1 MKEVLFYRNFK
12 KYQGGHLK
20 VWDYFLHV
28 LSSPDHTAKVRFSA
42 NSVWDERNPWR
53 GMRGY
58 TIGPDTPANPDIL
71 FLDGRDWESL
81 PEEERKSSRVPII
94 NFIQHV
100 RHGFADNPRYAFL
113 QHRAIRICN
122 SEETADSIRST
133 GRVNGPIFTIPYGL
147 ERELFPKPIPFA
159 EKDLDFLIVAIK
171 QPKLGRR
178 LRRRLWR
185 PGRRNQLL
193 VDPVL
198 RRDFLDL
205 MNRARV
211 SVFLP
216 HQTEGFYIPALEGM
230 ALDTFVVCPD
240 CVGNRSFCLPEHN
253 CFRPELASGAIRG
266 AAEAALRLEPSEVA
280 TYLANA
286 RETFARHDLMRE
298 RKDFLEILN
307 QVDQLW

>member
-1 MKEVLFYRNFK
+1 MKEVLFYRTFK

-28 LSSPDHTAKVRFSA
+28 LSSPNHTAKVRFSRD
-42 NSVWDERNPWR
+42 SVWDERNPWR
-53 GMRGY
+53 DMRDY
-58 TIGPDTPANPDIL
+58 TIDPDTPANPDML
-71 FLDGRDWESL
+71 LLDGRDWEKLS
-81 PEEERKSSRVPII
+81 EEERGSSRIPIL
-94 NFIQHV
+94 NLIQHV
-100 RHGFADNPRYAFL
+100 RHGFEDNPRYAFL
-113 QHRAIRICN
+113 RHRAIRICN
-122 SEETADSIRST
+122 SEETAESIRST

-147 ERELFPKPIPFA
+147 EVECFPEPIPFS

-171 QPKLGRR
+171 QPRLGRR
-178 LRRRLWR
+178 LKRLLWR
-185 PGRRNQLL
+185 PGRRNHLL

-198 RRDFLDL
+198 RREFLDL

-216 HQTEGFYIPALEGM
+216 HETEGFYIPALEGM
-230 ALDTFVVCPD
+230 ALDTLVVCPD
-240 CVGNRSFCLPEHN
+240 CVGNRSFCLPDHN
-253 CFRPELASGAIRG
+253 CFRPELSTAALRT
-266 AAEAALRLEPSEVA
+266 AAEAARRLAPSEVS

-298 RKDFLEILN
+298 RKDFLEILG

>member
-28 LSSPDHTAKVRFSA
+28 LSSPNHTAKVRFSS

-53 GMRGY
+53 DMRDH

-81 PEEERKSSRVPII
+81 SEEERDSSRIPII

-100 RHGFADNPRYAFL
+100 RHGFKDNPRYAFL
-113 QHRAIRICN
+113 KHRAIRICN
-122 SEETADSIRST
+122 SEETAESIRST

-147 ERELFPKPIPFA
+147 ELECFPKPIPFA

-171 QPKLGRR
+171 QPKMGRR
-178 LRRRLWR
+178 LRRLLWR
-185 PGRRNQLL
+185 PGRRNHLL
-193 VDPVL
+193 ADPVL
-198 RRDFLDL
+198 RPDFLDL
-205 MNRARV
+205 LNRARV

-230 ALDTFVVCPD
+230 GLDTLVVCPD
-240 CVGNRSFCLPEHN
+240 CVGNRSFCLPARN
-253 CFRPELASGAIRG
+253 CFRPKLSTGAVRV
-266 AAEAALRLEPSEVA
+266 AAEAARRLAPSEVS
-280 TYLANA
+280 TCLANA
-286 RETFARHDLMRE
+286 RETFARHDLMKE
-298 RKDFLEILN
+298 RRDFLEILN